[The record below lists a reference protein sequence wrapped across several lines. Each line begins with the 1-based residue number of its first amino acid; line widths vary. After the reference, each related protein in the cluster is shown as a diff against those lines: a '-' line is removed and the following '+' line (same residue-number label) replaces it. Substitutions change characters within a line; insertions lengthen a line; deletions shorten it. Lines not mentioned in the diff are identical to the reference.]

1 MNSAP
6 RRAAQKLLTGPGST
20 TRIAGAV
27 LLAATLAAQHP
38 NRAFNR
44 MQRKDTF
51 SLLPN
56 WRFFAPTPAMHDYHL
71 LYRTL
76 GQDGES
82 SRWKAVDIITGR
94 KPHQIVWFPTRRPE
108 KACFDVCGEILQL
121 IDKGFPVVTQTPA
134 YRVLAAYLRRRIR
147 QDGAGDA
154 RGFQFTLV
162 RASGYDTSEKP
173 ETIFVSPLTPM
184 DPARPLETR
193 GAGGSG
199 PPTHKEPA

>member
-1 MNSAP
+1 MTGERNSVAG
-6 RRAAQKLLTGPGST
+6 KLLTGPGST

-27 LLAATLAAQHP
+27 LLAATIAAQHP

-76 GQDGES
+76 GHDGET
-82 SRWKAVDIITGR
+82 SRWRAVEIITGR
-94 KPHQIVWFPTRRPE
+94 KLHQILWFPTRRPE
-108 KACFDVCGEILQL
+108 KACFDVCGEILQF
-121 IDKGFPVVTQTPA
+121 IDRGFPVATRTPA
-134 YRVLAAYLRRRIR
+134 YRVLVAYLRRRIR
-147 QDGAGDA
+147 EDGADDA

-162 RASGYDTSEKP
+162 RAAGYDTSEKP
-173 ETIFVSPLTPM
+173 ETLFVSPLTPM
-184 DPARPLETR
+184 DPTQTIDET
-193 GAGGSG
+193 AA